1 MIADLLPAL
10 KKALQEA
17 LAETLLTKHSRD
29 KSAEPALAAPNIY
42 VGDLPPRSPRESV
55 FPCVIVTPVSGHAE
69 GGELFEE
76 VAILAGVYNA
86 EDGDAEG
93 AEMELA
99 LLRSR
104 IIRFLREALDVPVE
118 AKFTCVR
125 DEKDRYMRWQ
135 RTDPLGQPR
144 PFAQVA
150 IISRWSIPGWE

>member
-10 KKALQEA
+10 KKALQKA
-17 LAETLLTKHSRD
+17 LAETLLTKHGRGKD
-29 KSAEPALAAPNIY
+29 ATPELAAPNVF
-42 VGDLPPRSPRESV
+42 VGDLPPRSKGESA
-55 FPCVIVTPVSGHAE
+55 FPCVIITPVSGHGE
-69 GGELFEE
+69 GGELYEE

-86 EDGDAEG
+86 EEGDAEG

-125 DEKDRYMRWQ
+125 DEKERFMRWQ